1 MDFEQLFAQYPG
13 LQNYYENAIANGYTG
28 TPQELYTKF
37 VSETT
42 GRMPTSNVM
51 EYNNALA
58 GGYTGTM
65 NDYINSMKA
74 NAGAQT
80 LLEAISPEKQAYQR
94 SLLSGSTQPNSPYG
108 FGLAGSPYSG
118 YPRNNPFAGLLY

>member
-1 MDFEQLFAQYPG
+1 MDFQQLFDAYPG

-58 GGYTGTM
+58 NGYSGTM
-65 NDYINSMKA
+65 SDYVNSQRA
-74 NAGAQT
+74 NAGMET
-80 LLEAISPEKQAYQR
+80 LLNAISPEKLAYQR
-94 SLLSGSTQPNSPYG
+94 SLLSGTTQPNKSYG
-108 FGLAGSPYSG
+108 LGLAGSPYYG
-118 YPRNNPFAGLLY
+118 YSRNPFAGLLY